1 MTIEA
6 YLILLIVLLAAF
18 YLVIPPIAG
27 AFIRYRGKRLV
38 TCPETRKTVAVD
50 VDAKHAALT
59 AAVGHP
65 DLRLTTCT
73 RWPERQDCGQECLLQ
88 VELSPED
95 CLVRNILTSWY
106 AGKHCVSCGRK
117 FSEIHALDHKPA
129 LLDDQG
135 ETVEWNEFAPE
146 TIPDVLATHYPVCW
160 DCHITESFCRKHPE
174 LVVDR
179 SRISEGIHRG
189 EVV

>member
-1 MTIEA
+1 MSIET
-6 YLILLIVLLAAF
+6 YLILLIGLLATF

-27 AFIRYRGKRLV
+27 AFLRYRGKRLV

-50 VDAKHAALT
+50 VDAKHAAAT
-59 AAVGHP
+59 AALGHP
-65 DLRLTTCT
+65 ELRLKTCT

-106 AGKHCVSCGRK
+106 SGKYCVSCGSKLR
-117 FSEIHALDHKPA
+117 EAHVLDHKPA
-129 LLDDQG
+129 LLDDNGQ
-135 ETVEWNEFAPE
+135 TIEWADLAPE

-160 DCHITESFCRKHPE
+160 DCHITEAFCRKHPE

-179 SRISEGIHRG
+179 SRISEVIHRG
-189 EVV
+189 QMI